1 MKKTRKIFPN
11 LTSLFIG
18 IFAFAFIILS
28 LILSFN
34 PLQASAEED
43 LLIANTTTT
52 TSPTTTTTTS
62 PTTTTTSG
70 GSGNISRLN
79 ILGTTCL
86 FPNQPG
92 CEGEGNNL
100 LDQVRIFLFGIGNAG
115 AVVVIMYSGFK
126 YFSSGIAGTED
137 GLKGIKAGVVGL
149 ILINGAQFLTS
160 LIIGGENGGG
170 LVTESGLN
178 IAPIQNFLDILQN
191 NIALP
196 LASVVAVLVVM
207 YGGYQYM
214 FSALPEA
221 KGEGLATIKKGVI
234 GLIVVLMAV
243 PIIGTVNATIVT
255 GQDGNAVID
264 VNPIVSFVRT
274 FFINLMIPVSTV
286 VSLFFIIWGGYNMI
300 ISQGDKT
307 KYEEGISA
315 LKNAV
320 IGVIVVLLSTT
331 IVALIT
337 LFVPV

>member
-11 LTSLFIG
+11 LTSLLIG

-34 PLQASAEED
+34 QLQTSAEEN
-43 LLIANTTTT
+43 LLIAN
-52 TSPTTTTTTS
+52 TTTTTS

-100 LDQVRIFLFGIGNAG
+100 LDQVRLFLFGIGNAG

-137 GLKGIKAGVVGL
+137 GLKGIKAGVIGL

-178 IAPIQNFLDILQN
+178 IARIENFLDILQN
-191 NIALP
+191 NVALP
-196 LASVVAVLVVM
+196 LASVVAVLVII

-221 KGEGLATIKKGVI
+221 KGNGIDTIKKGVI
-234 GLIVVLMAV
+234 GLIVILLAA
-243 PIIGTVNATIVT
+243 PIIDTVKETIKI
-255 GQDGNAVID
+255 QDGNAVVS
-264 VNPIVSFVRT
+264 VNPIVDFIRT
-274 FFINLMIPVSTV
+274 FFINIMIPVSTV
-286 VSLFFIIWGGYNMI
+286 VSLFFIIWGGYKMI